1 MSISKLLSFKGGD
14 PEKPRKLILAPTGAA
29 AINIDGTAI
38 HTPLGINIGHKLY
51 PLNDRQG
58 GILRNKLSEIKFI
71 IIDEI
76 SMVSSGCFIRIIK
89 D

>member
-14 PEKPRKLILAPTGAA
+14 PEKPRILARTGVT
-29 AINIDGTAI
+29 AINTDGTTINTA
-38 HTPLGINIGHKLY
+38 LGINVGHTLY
-51 PLNDRQG
+51 PLDDRQR

-76 SMVSSGCFIRIIK
+76 SDFECVVLSGSPKIK
-89 D
+89 